1 MNKVDTEYFR
11 IVNDI
16 LTNGR
21 LKKNRTGVDTIGIFG
36 AQAKYNVDLNAFPLL
51 TTKKVHWPAIV
62 HELLWFISG
71 DTNIKYLVDNNV
83 RIWNEWAFSRY
94 QKVKPRLGG
103 LMLADELLL
112 SNQEKRVLASKLEP
126 EDFDVVDSIKK
137 SIQEKQNKFIDR
149 IKNDVEFAKE
159 WGELGE
165 GTYGRMW
172 RDFPFFT
179 IVDKTDPSTMPKF
192 KSLGTKGT
200 YCGDEPL
207 TFLGRIDQI
216 TKVLEKLKNNP
227 DDRRMIVSAWH
238 PHWVDHCALPPC
250 HCLFHFHTEELTL
263 EERVD
268 ILQKQVGPVN
278 LPKSDVWI
286 IQKLNEDNIPT
297 RRLNCLLYQRSC
309 DFPIGIPFN
318 IASYSLLTAMIAH
331 VSNMIPGTFIHT
343 YGDAH
348 IYVNQLDAIKEQLTR
363 EPRPLPKVWLNPE
376 VKSLFDFKYED
387 IKLLDY
393 DPHPAI
399 KMPVAV

>member
-1 MNKVDTEYFR
+1 
-11 IVNDI
+11 
-16 LTNGR
+16 
-21 LKKNRTGVDTIGIFG
+21 
-36 AQAKYNVDLNAFPLL
+36 
-51 TTKKVHWPAIV
+51 
-62 HELLWFISG
+62 
-71 DTNIKYLVDNNV
+71 
-83 RIWNEWAFSRY
+83 
-94 QKVKPRLGG
+94 
-103 LMLADELLL
+103 
-112 SNQEKRVLASKLEP
+112 
-126 EDFDVVDSIKK
+126 
-137 SIQEKQNKFIDR
+137 
-149 IKNDVEFAKE
+149 
-159 WGELGE
+159 
-165 GTYGRMW
+165 
-172 RDFPFFT
+172 
-179 IVDKTDPSTMPKF
+179 
-192 KSLGTKGT
+192 
-200 YCGDEPL
+200 
-207 TFLGRIDQI
+207 
-216 TKVLEKLKNNP
+216 
-227 DDRRMIVSAWH
+227 MIVSAWH

-263 EERVD
+263 EERTKLLTD
-268 ILQKQVGPVN
+268 EQCKNDLDLTNSYGIRPS
-278 LPKSDVWI
+278 SDLELVE
-286 IQKLNEDNIPT
+286 KYNIPK